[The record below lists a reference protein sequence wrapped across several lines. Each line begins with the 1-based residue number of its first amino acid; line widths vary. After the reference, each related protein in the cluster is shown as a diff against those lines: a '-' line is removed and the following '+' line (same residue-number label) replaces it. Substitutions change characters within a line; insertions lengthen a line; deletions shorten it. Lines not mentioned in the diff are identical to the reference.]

1 MAVVL
6 KKHKQIKATTTTK
19 HCDKTNRIHTRAR
32 TSLVWLVAKYCHPLL
47 DIYITIT
54 NELFRNNKRACR
66 PHRTT
71 HHGSDSKV
79 KSVYNTNVTLL
90 LMVFCLC
97 FTSSVF
103 AHTLKPIDY
112 SPPPPPPPRPLPK
125 EREREKGRGGAHRH
139 RRTHSRKHGQ
149 GHTGKRP

>member
-6 KKHKQIKATTTTK
+6 KKTQTNKTKARTTTTK

-32 TSLVWLVAKYCHPLL
+32 TSLVWFVAKCCHPLL

-71 HHGSDSKV
+71 HHGTDSKFV
-79 KSVYNTNVTLL
+79 RL
-90 LMVFCLC
+90 CLC
-97 FTSSVF
+97 
-103 AHTLKPIDY
+103 A
-112 SPPPPPPPRPLPK
+112 PPPPLEKR
-125 EREREKGRGGAHRH
+125 ERERERVGGGGGRTDTDERTVENTDKGIQAKDREKTYRQEDK
-139 RRTHSRKHGQ
+139 RTNRANKPIAFVSA
-149 GHTGKRP
+149 